1 MQQVQPIKHTIYLGR
16 CYISM
21 GNKSSNN
28 SNIRIIHHLA
38 NGEIRNTMKGYKVPI
53 NDRTIEAYRI
63 LAGYK
68 NNKT

>member
-1 MQQVQPIKHTIYLGR
+1 
-16 CYISM
+16 M